1 MIQTTMTITTVTIT
15 TMVLEQ
21 CREQDQTD
29 LPSLDTTH
37 NTWDMITMLPMITNM
52 LMMIKDR
59 ELLHLL
65 RVVTVAGRD
74 RHKVQVGLVIRR
86 FTFLKSREFIL

>member
-1 MIQTTMTITTVTIT
+1 MTITTVTIT
-15 TMVLEQ
+15 MTVLEQ
-21 CREQDQTD
+21 CREQGHTD
-29 LPSLDTTH
+29 LPSPDTTH
-37 NTWDMITMLPMITNM
+37 NTWDMPMITNM